1 MSKAAR
7 TSDIGLV
14 PLPRLAE
21 SRLAESRLA
30 EARLAEA
37 KTADGDVLHF
47 LTRTLQ
53 AHCLD
58 AQPQDV
64 LEKLQNL
71 QKALDQQQVTLLNW
85 PASPSKERICEA
97 LSKAKNVIAQI
108 VDELAATAKQLT
120 AGDAK
125 TV

>member
-1 MSKAAR
+1 VAEPK
-7 TSDIGLV
+7 
-14 PLPRLAE
+14 LAE
-21 SRLAESRLA
+21 PRPAE
-30 EARLAEA
+30 
-37 KTADGDVLHF
+37 GDVLHF

-85 PASPSKERICEA
+85 PASPSKDRICEA
-97 LSKAKNVIAQI
+97 LSKAKSEIAQI
-108 VDELAATAKQLT
+108 VNQFVATAKQLT